1 MNPNEYLEVLCFHLS
16 HSTYLMKSWIL
27 FTNFNVAS
35 YINWNYSAHNLVA
48 NPSSLHSSSND
59 KKLTC
64 LISLWIQVH
73 SSWIPPI
80 GDLWRTWRA
89 TGSKENLWAST
100 SYLYEIWSGKK
111 LLYIQYP
118 GQNCTILEILNFRN
132 CTISESINWKNLLQ
146 FIIRCKWSHYKKKVC
161 EMRELDQIIW
171 MRNFLFW

>member
-1 MNPNEYLEVLCFHLS
+1 MNPNEYLEVLCFRLS

-48 NPSSLHSSSND
+48 NPSSLHASSND

-64 LISLWIQVH
+64 LISLLIQVH

-80 GDLWRTWRA
+80 GALWRTWRA

-118 GQNCTILEILNFRN
+118 GQKLYHSWDLEFQKLHYFR
-132 CTISESINWKNLLQ
+132 IYKLEESLAIYNT
-146 FIIRCKWSHYKKKVC
+146 
-161 EMRELDQIIW
+161 M
-171 MRNFLFW
+171 